1 MNNDLIVHQNG
12 LPGNPTPAPNVTQ
25 HGSDAV
31 YIENNGGGTVNINQ
45 FVSMGPTTGEDLMAV
60 QGFSKDYYQLIVT
73 CEDIMEVNALTMPA
87 SRSLL
92 ASSVPPEIFERCS
105 ALSPEGQEALKLIPA
120 IICHENTGYNGVTD
134 EKQLALYAR
143 ITKIKP
149 AGKEIKIYFRPL
161 DAIPQRHLIQNYID
175 FGLNMS
181 CAITDLNIT
190 AWSVRKLN
198 LFEAFADTG
207 LTNLRMPV

>member
-1 MNNDLIVHQNG
+1 MNNDLIIRQSD
-12 LPGNPTPAPNVTQ
+12 LPASPAPAANVTQ

-45 FVSMGPTTGEDLMAV
+45 FISAGAVTGEDLMAV
-60 QGFSKDYYQLIVT
+60 QGFSKEYYQLIVT
-73 CEDIMEVNALTMPA
+73 CEDIMEANALTMPA

-105 ALSPEGQEALKLIPA
+105 TLSPEGQEALKLIPA
-120 IICHENTGYNGVTD
+120 VICHENTGYNGATD

-149 AGKEIKIYFRPL
+149 AGKEIKIYYRPL
-161 DAIPQRHLIQNYID
+161 DVIPQRHLIQNYID

-198 LFEAFADTG
+198 LFEAFTDTG
-207 LTNLRMPV
+207 LTSLRMPV